1 MGMEL
6 DVSWI
11 NLILMEVIVII
22 LDLPSRRCCVQITA
36 ITDSREPRVCDCVHD
51 INKNVLE
58 ASIDKA
64 EVSSVHQNGM
74 IFSCIL
80 GLYDNNE
87 SISTINY
94 LSTILMDTTRMNM
107 V

>member
-1 MGMEL
+1 MEL
-6 DVSWI
+6 DISGI
-11 NLILMEVIVII
+11 NLDFSRGYCQ
-22 LDLPSRRCCVQITA
+22 DLPSRRCYVQITA
-36 ITDSREPRVCDCVHD
+36 ITDTREPRVCDCVHD

-87 SISTINY
+87 SISTTY
-94 LSTILMDTTRMNM
+94 QETILMDTTRMNM

>member
-1 MGMEL
+1 
-6 DVSWI
+6 
-11 NLILMEVIVII
+11 MEVIVTI
-22 LDLPSRRCCVQITA
+22 LDLPSRRCYVQITA

-87 SISTINY
+87 SMSTTY
-94 LSTILMDTTRMNM
+94 QETILMDTTRMNM

>member
-11 NLILMEVIVII
+11 NLILVEVIVII
-22 LDLPSRRCCVQITA
+22 LDLPYRRCHVQITA

-58 ASIDKA
+58 ASSKLA
-64 EVSSVHQNGM
+64 SSK
-74 IFSCIL
+74 
-80 GLYDNNE
+80 Y
-87 SISTINY
+87 
-94 LSTILMDTTRMNM
+94 R
-107 V
+107 

>member
-1 MGMEL
+1 
-6 DVSWI
+6 
-11 NLILMEVIVII
+11 MEVIVII
-22 LDLPSRRCCVQITA
+22 DLPSRRCRVQITG
-36 ITDSREPRVCDCVHD
+36 ITNSCEPRVCECVHD

-87 SISTINY
+87 SISTTNY
-94 LSTILMDTTRMNM
+94 LSRDHLDRYDKDEYG
-107 V
+107 VK

>member
-22 LDLPSRRCCVQITA
+22 LDLPSRRCRVQITA

-51 INKNVLE
+51 INENVLE
-58 ASIDKA
+58 ASSK
-64 EVSSVHQNGM
+64 
-74 IFSCIL
+74 
-80 GLYDNNE
+80 Y
-87 SISTINY
+87 
-94 LSTILMDTTRMNM
+94 R
-107 V
+107 

>member
-1 MGMEL
+1 M
-6 DVSWI
+6 DKF
-11 NLILMEVIVII
+11 NLLKVIFII
-22 LDLPSRRCCVQITA
+22 LDLPSRRCCVQITG
-36 ITDSREPRVCDCVHD
+36 ITDSREPSVCDCVHD

-64 EVSSVHQNGM
+64 EVSSVHQNGL

-80 GLYDNNE
+80 GLYDTNE
-87 SISTINY
+87 SISTTY
-94 LSTILMDTTRMNM
+94 LETILMDTTRMNM

>member
-1 MGMEL
+1 
-6 DVSWI
+6 
-11 NLILMEVIVII
+11 MEVTVII
-22 LDLPSRRCCVQITA
+22 LDLPSRRYYVQITA

-64 EVSSVHQNGM
+64 EVSSVHKNGM

-80 GLYDNNE
+80 SLYDNNE
-87 SISTINY
+87 SI
-94 LSTILMDTTRMNM
+94 
-107 V
+107 